1 MKKIGLIK
9 RVWYWARRKIFST
22 TFLKFGIVGASGVV
36 VNYGIAYLGYI
47 IGLSDIISLA
57 IGVEAAILNNFTWND
72 LWTFRHRRALK
83 LPLRILYF
91 HASRLLGFLATMAS
105 HYLFA
110 HIIGVPITISYIL
123 AIGVGTLANYFTSD
137 LFVWPEARTASE
149 TLKSG
154 Q

>member
-1 MKKIGLIK
+1 MIK
-9 RVWYWARRKIFST
+9 RVWAWARRKIFST

-47 IGLSDIISLA
+47 AGLSDLLSLA

-83 LPLRILYF
+83 LPLRMLYF

-110 HIIGVPITISYIL
+110 HIIGIPITISYIL
-123 AIGVGTLANYFTSD
+123 AIGVGTLTNYFTSD
-137 LFVWPEARTASE
+137 LFVWPEAK
-149 TLKSG
+149 TLPEARESG

>member
-1 MKKIGLIK
+1 VKKPPRRKMDLIK
-9 RVWYWARRKIFST
+9 RILKWVWRKTFSII
-22 TFLKFGIVGASGVV
+22 FLKFGIVGASGVV

-47 IGLSDIISLA
+47 AGLSDILSLA

-110 HIIGVPITISYIL
+110 HIIGIPITISYIL
-123 AIGVGTLANYFTSD
+123 AIGVGTLTNYLTSD
-137 LFVWPEARTASE
+137 LFVWPE
-149 TLKSG
+149 